1 MKAKDKEY
9 LGYQDFGTKNEVYDR
24 KVDLNDLLQRSR
36 NLKKKQTKDNLII
49 FSVAASLVFV
59 AVLVLSL

>member
-9 LGYQDFGTKNEVYDR
+9 FGYQDFGTKNEVSDR
-24 KVDLNDLLQRSR
+24 KVDLNDLLQRSKD
-36 NLKKKQTKDNLII
+36 LKKKQTKDNLII